1 MRETSGP
8 DTALAG
14 AFCDA
19 VGVRDVDDLFEA
31 ITRGGLAVGAERAPL
46 VLDVAAGGDAVAQ
59 ALLAEQGRSLADEVL
74 GVARRL
80 RMLDGRS
87 SSWSRAACTSPGR
100 CRWTTPSPRAWTESR
115 RVPGSCHCA
124 SPRSSGAGKLALD
137 SWRRRRDLA
146 HAARDRRAAG
156 GRRSD
161 ARAGRRARGRAGRAP
176 CAKRGLDRVVLVARG
191 TSDHVAIYARYL
203 LEARCALSASLA
215 APSLYTTY
223 RPPVDLS
230 RALVLGVSQSGQ
242 TPEIV
247 AALEFAAGRGALTA
261 ALTNEAGSPLADA
274 LSSTRSSRRRAASS
288 RSRPRRRSRRRWPR
302 RRAGAGARSGRPG
315 PGSLNALAR
324 TLDDGGRAARRRSST
339 SAARSLLDAEAAV
352 CISRGYAYATA
363 LEAAL
368 KLKEVAGLWAEG
380 FSAADLRH
388 GPRAAALGLP
398 ALVFHAGG
406 PARGRRRRARARARR
421 GADRRSS
428 RSGRGV
434 RCRPPGLREELAP
447 IALIVPAQLVAERL
461 AVLRGRDPD
470 GRRA

>member
-1 MRETSGP
+1 MTSHMRREIAQQPAAVAATLAQVAAP
-8 DTALAG
+8 AAALAV
-14 AFCDA
+14 A
-19 VGVRDVDDLFEA
+19 VRD
-31 ITRGGLAVGAERAPL
+31 RA
-46 VLDVAAGGDAVAQ
+46 
-59 ALLAEQGRSLADEVL
+59 
-74 GVARRL
+74 
-80 RMLDGRS
+80 
-87 SSWSRAACTSPGR
+87 
-100 CRWTTPSPRAWTESR
+100 
-115 RVPGSCHCA
+115 
-124 SPRSSGAGKLALD
+124 
-137 SWRRRRDLA
+137 
-146 HAARDRRAAG
+146 
-156 GRRSD
+156 
-161 ARAGRRARGRAGRAP
+161 
-176 CAKRGLDRVVLVARG
+176 LDRVVLVARG

-247 AALEFAAGRGALTA
+247 AALEFAAARGALTA

-274 LSSTRSSRRRAASS
+274 VEHALVTAAGREQSVAATKTFTTALAAIAELARALGANDLAAGLGAL
-288 RSRPRRRSRRRWPR
+288 PDALEA
-302 RRAGAGARSGRPG
+302 AGALPG
-315 PGSLNALAR
+315 DLV
-324 TLDDGGRAARRRSST
+324 D
-339 SAARSLLDAEAAV
+339 SAARALLDAEAAV

-406 PARGRRRRARARARR
+406 PLAGDVDGLERELAASGSPVVSIGPGRPLPAA
-421 GADRRSS
+421 G
-428 RSGRGV
+428 
-434 RCRPPGLREELAP
+434 GLCEELAP

-461 AVLRGRDPD
+461 ALLRGRDPD
-470 GRRA
+470 SPPGLTKVTRTH

>member
-1 MRETSGP
+1 MRREIGEQPAAVAATLAQVAAP
-8 DTALAG
+8 AAALAL
-14 AFCDA
+14 A
-19 VGVRDVDDLFEA
+19 VRD
-31 ITRGGLAVGAERAPL
+31 RA
-46 VLDVAAGGDAVAQ
+46 
-59 ALLAEQGRSLADEVL
+59 
-74 GVARRL
+74 
-80 RMLDGRS
+80 
-87 SSWSRAACTSPGR
+87 
-100 CRWTTPSPRAWTESR
+100 
-115 RVPGSCHCA
+115 
-124 SPRSSGAGKLALD
+124 
-137 SWRRRRDLA
+137 
-146 HAARDRRAAG
+146 
-156 GRRSD
+156 
-161 ARAGRRARGRAGRAP
+161 
-176 CAKRGLDRVVLVARG
+176 LDRVVLVARG

-274 LSSTRSSRRRAASS
+274 VEHALVTAAGREQSIAATKTFTTALAAIAELARAL
-288 RSRPRRRSRRRWPR
+288 
-302 RRAGAGARSGRPG
+302 GAGDLAAG
-315 PGSLNALAR
+315 LAALPDA
-324 TLDDGGRAARRRSST
+324 LEAAVALPVDLVE

-406 PARGRRRRARARARR
+406 PLAATSTGWSASSPPRA
-421 GADRRSS
+421 RRSS
-428 RSGRGV
+428 RSGRAAG
-434 RCRPPGLREELAP
+434 CPQ
-447 IALIVPAQLVAERL
+447 PADCARSSP
-461 AVLRGRDPD
+461 RSR
-470 GRRA
+470 